1 MKKIIKKWLGID
13 VLEESIVSTNVSYG
27 FILDG
32 VKDIKKSND
41 ELEEHII
48 YIIDFFNNKSNS
60 AGLIS
65 ENKAVAKKVAKKVSV
80 KKVAKTKK

>member
-13 VLEESIVSTNVSYG
+13 VLEESIVSINVSYG

-60 AGLIS
+60 IVS
-65 ENKAVAKKVAKKVSV
+65 VSPITEKKVATKKVSV

>member
-13 VLEESIVSTNVSYG
+13 VLEESIVSINVSYG

-32 VKDIKKSND
+32 VKEIKKSND

-60 AGLIS
+60 IVS
-65 ENKAVAKKVAKKVSV
+65 VSPITEKKVATKKAV

>member
-13 VLEESIVSTNVSYG
+13 VLEESIVSINVSYG

-32 VKDIKKSND
+32 VKEIKTSND
-41 ELEEHII
+41 ELEDHIV
-48 YIIDFFNNKSNS
+48 YVIDFLNHKSIS

-65 ENKAVAKKVAKKVSV
+65 ASKAVAKKVAKKVSV
-80 KKVAKTKK
+80 NKVAKTKK

>member
-13 VLEESIVSTNVSYG
+13 VLEESIVSINVSYG

-32 VKDIKKSND
+32 VKEIKTSND
-41 ELEEHII
+41 ELEEHIV
-48 YIIDFFNNKSNS
+48 YVIDFLNHKSIS

-65 ENKAVAKKVAKKVSV
+65 ASKAVAEKVAKKVSV

>member
-13 VLEESIVSTNVSYG
+13 VLEESIVSINVSYG

-32 VKDIKKSND
+32 VKEIKKSND